1 MNEVKKRLPLQ
12 CPSCDAPLKVGRL
25 FCEECNTEVCGN
37 FELPLLARLSEKEQ
51 QFVLDFVKSSGSLKD
66 MAKNIGVSYPTVR
79 IWGFLGLIVSTLLC
93 WISGYHYHGL
103 LHFGPAPNP
112 AWWCYLAE
120 HLIVWLIPALL
131 FYLGGLFL
139 SHSRIRVI
147 DVLGTVLFAQLPLL
161 GMNLISLL
169 PAMRMMSQMNMNMS
183 PEEMLAQPYF
193 ILAMILTLLGL
204 PFLILTLIWM
214 FNALKV
220 SCNLKQWKLWTVA
233 LIGIIGGDVL
243 CRFLIGWLY

>member
-1 MNEVKKRLPLQ
+1 
-12 CPSCDAPLKVGRL
+12 
-25 FCEECNTEVCGN
+25 
-37 FELPLLARLSEKEQ
+37 
-51 QFVLDFVKSSGSLKD
+51 
-66 MAKNIGVSYPTVR
+66 
-79 IWGFLGLIVSTLLC
+79 
-93 WISGYHYHGL
+93 
-103 LHFGPAPNP
+103 
-112 AWWCYLAE
+112 
-120 HLIVWLIPALL
+120 
-131 FYLGGLFL
+131 
-139 SHSRIRVI
+139 
-147 DVLGTVLFAQLPLL
+147 
-161 GMNLISLL
+161 MNLISLL

-233 LIGIIGGDVL
+233 LIGIIGGGVL

>member
-1 MNEVKKRLPLQ
+1 MKNKVKLIVNPFIRITGGQAL
-12 CPSCDAPLKVGRL
+12 
-25 FCEECNTEVCGN
+25 
-37 FELPLLARLSEKEQ
+37 
-51 QFVLDFVKSSGSLKD
+51 
-66 MAKNIGVSYPTVR
+66 

-193 ILAMILTLLGL
+193 VLAMILTLLGL

-243 CRFLIGWLY
+243 CRLLIAWLY

>member
-1 MNEVKKRLPLQ
+1 MKNKVKLIVNPFIRIAGGQAL
-12 CPSCDAPLKVGRL
+12 
-25 FCEECNTEVCGN
+25 
-37 FELPLLARLSEKEQ
+37 
-51 QFVLDFVKSSGSLKD
+51 
-66 MAKNIGVSYPTVR
+66 

-131 FYLGGLFL
+131 FHLGGLFL

>member
-1 MNEVKKRLPLQ
+1 MKNKVKLIVNPFIRIAGGQAL
-12 CPSCDAPLKVGRL
+12 
-25 FCEECNTEVCGN
+25 
-37 FELPLLARLSEKEQ
+37 
-51 QFVLDFVKSSGSLKD
+51 
-66 MAKNIGVSYPTVR
+66 

-147 DVLGTVLFAQLPLL
+147 DVLGTVLFTQLPLL

>member
-1 MNEVKKRLPLQ
+1 MKNKVKLIVNPFIRIAGGQAL
-12 CPSCDAPLKVGRL
+12 
-25 FCEECNTEVCGN
+25 
-37 FELPLLARLSEKEQ
+37 
-51 QFVLDFVKSSGSLKD
+51 
-66 MAKNIGVSYPTVR
+66 

-193 ILAMILTLLGL
+193 ILTMILTLLGL

-220 SCNLKQWKLWTVA
+220 SCNLKQWKLWMVA

-243 CRFLIGWLY
+243 CRVLIGWLY

>member
-1 MNEVKKRLPLQ
+1 MKNKVKLIVNPFIRIAGGQAL
-12 CPSCDAPLKVGRL
+12 
-25 FCEECNTEVCGN
+25 
-37 FELPLLARLSEKEQ
+37 
-51 QFVLDFVKSSGSLKD
+51 
-66 MAKNIGVSYPTVR
+66 

-183 PEEMLAQPYF
+183 PEELLAQPYF
-193 ILAMILTLLGL
+193 VLAMILTLLGL

-243 CRFLIGWLY
+243 CRLLIAWLY

>member
-1 MNEVKKRLPLQ
+1 MKNKVKLIANPFIRIAGGQAL
-12 CPSCDAPLKVGRL
+12 
-25 FCEECNTEVCGN
+25 
-37 FELPLLARLSEKEQ
+37 
-51 QFVLDFVKSSGSLKD
+51 
-66 MAKNIGVSYPTVR
+66 
-79 IWGFLGLIVSTLLC
+79 IWGFLGLIASTLLC
-93 WISGYHYHGL
+93 WISRYHYHGL

-220 SCNLKQWKLWTVA
+220 SCNLKQWKLWTVV

-243 CRFLIGWLY
+243 CRLLIEWLY

>member
-1 MNEVKKRLPLQ
+1 MKNKVKLIVNPFIRIAGGQAL
-12 CPSCDAPLKVGRL
+12 
-25 FCEECNTEVCGN
+25 
-37 FELPLLARLSEKEQ
+37 
-51 QFVLDFVKSSGSLKD
+51 
-66 MAKNIGVSYPTVR
+66 

-161 GMNLISLL
+161 GMNLISLW

-243 CRFLIGWLY
+243 CRLLIAWLY

>member
-1 MNEVKKRLPLQ
+1 MKNKVKLIVNPFIRIAGGQAL
-12 CPSCDAPLKVGRL
+12 
-25 FCEECNTEVCGN
+25 
-37 FELPLLARLSEKEQ
+37 
-51 QFVLDFVKSSGSLKD
+51 
-66 MAKNIGVSYPTVR
+66 

-193 ILAMILTLLGL
+193 ILAMILTLLGITKKKK
-204 PFLILTLIWM
+204 PSLIMSGLLSVLYLYIFVLIQLETFALLAGSLGLFIILAMVMYFSKKIDW
-214 FNALKV
+214 FNE
-220 SCNLKQWKLWTVA
+220 
-233 LIGIIGGDVL
+233 
-243 CRFLIGWLY
+243 

>member
-1 MNEVKKRLPLQ
+1 MKNKVKLIVNPFIRIAGGQAL
-12 CPSCDAPLKVGRL
+12 
-25 FCEECNTEVCGN
+25 
-37 FELPLLARLSEKEQ
+37 
-51 QFVLDFVKSSGSLKD
+51 
-66 MAKNIGVSYPTVR
+66 

-169 PAMRMMSQMNMNMS
+169 PAMRMMSQMNMNVS

-243 CRFLIGWLY
+243 CRLLIAWLY

>member
-1 MNEVKKRLPLQ
+1 MKNKVKLIVNPFIRIAGGQAL
-12 CPSCDAPLKVGRL
+12 
-25 FCEECNTEVCGN
+25 
-37 FELPLLARLSEKEQ
+37 
-51 QFVLDFVKSSGSLKD
+51 
-66 MAKNIGVSYPTVR
+66 

-147 DVLGTVLFAQLPLL
+147 DVLGTVLFAQLPLF

-220 SCNLKQWKLWTVA
+220 SSNLKQWKLWTVA

>member
-1 MNEVKKRLPLQ
+1 MKNKVKLIVNPFIRFAGGQAL
-12 CPSCDAPLKVGRL
+12 
-25 FCEECNTEVCGN
+25 
-37 FELPLLARLSEKEQ
+37 
-51 QFVLDFVKSSGSLKD
+51 
-66 MAKNIGVSYPTVR
+66 

>member
-1 MNEVKKRLPLQ
+1 M
-12 CPSCDAPLKVGRL
+12 G
-25 FCEECNTEVCGN
+25 
-37 FELPLLARLSEKEQ
+37 LSGLNSIYLI
-51 QFVLDFVKSSGSLKD
+51 VLDIGLSLSWF
-66 MAKNIGVSYPTVR
+66 ASFWTG
-79 IWGFLGLIVSTLLC
+79 
-93 WISGYHYHGL
+93 
-103 LHFGPAPNP
+103 PNP

-243 CRFLIGWLY
+243 CGS

>member
-1 MNEVKKRLPLQ
+1 MKNKVKLIVNPFIRIAGGQAL
-12 CPSCDAPLKVGRL
+12 
-25 FCEECNTEVCGN
+25 
-37 FELPLLARLSEKEQ
+37 
-51 QFVLDFVKSSGSLKD
+51 
-66 MAKNIGVSYPTVR
+66 

-220 SCNLKQWKLWTVA
+220 SCHLQQWKLWTVA

>member
-1 MNEVKKRLPLQ
+1 MKNKVKLIANPFIRIAGGQAL
-12 CPSCDAPLKVGRL
+12 
-25 FCEECNTEVCGN
+25 
-37 FELPLLARLSEKEQ
+37 
-51 QFVLDFVKSSGSLKD
+51 
-66 MAKNIGVSYPTVR
+66 

-103 LHFGPAPNP
+103 LHFGLAPNP

-193 ILAMILTLLGL
+193 VLAMILTLLGL

-243 CRFLIGWLY
+243 CRLLIEWLY

>member
-1 MNEVKKRLPLQ
+1 MKNKVKLIVNPFIRIAGGHAL
-12 CPSCDAPLKVGRL
+12 
-25 FCEECNTEVCGN
+25 
-37 FELPLLARLSEKEQ
+37 
-51 QFVLDFVKSSGSLKD
+51 
-66 MAKNIGVSYPTVR
+66 

>member
-1 MNEVKKRLPLQ
+1 MKNKVKLIVNPFIRIAGGQAL
-12 CPSCDAPLKVGRL
+12 
-25 FCEECNTEVCGN
+25 
-37 FELPLLARLSEKEQ
+37 
-51 QFVLDFVKSSGSLKD
+51 
-66 MAKNIGVSYPTVR
+66 

-147 DVLGTVLFAQLPLL
+147 DVLGTVLFAHSAVAW
-161 GMNLISLL
+161 NESD
-169 PAMRMMSQMNMNMS
+169 
-183 PEEMLAQPYF
+183 QPVAGHADDVTNEHEYVSRRNAGTALFYPGNDSYTVGIAVSDTYF
-193 ILAMILTLLGL
+193 DL
-204 PFLILTLIWM
+204 
-214 FNALKV
+214 
-220 SCNLKQWKLWTVA
+220 
-233 LIGIIGGDVL
+233 DV
-243 CRFLIGWLY
+243 

>member
-1 MNEVKKRLPLQ
+1 M
-12 CPSCDAPLKVGRL
+12 G
-25 FCEECNTEVCGN
+25 
-37 FELPLLARLSEKEQ
+37 LSGLNSIYLI
-51 QFVLDFVKSSGSLKD
+51 VLDIGLSLSWF
-66 MAKNIGVSYPTVR
+66 ASFRTGT
-79 IWGFLGLIVSTLLC
+79 
-93 WISGYHYHGL
+93 
-103 LHFGPAPNP
+103 NP

-193 ILAMILTLLGL
+193 VLAMILTLLGL

-243 CRFLIGWLY
+243 CRLLIAWLY

>member
-1 MNEVKKRLPLQ
+1 MKNKVKLIVNPFIRIAGGQAL
-12 CPSCDAPLKVGRL
+12 
-25 FCEECNTEVCGN
+25 
-37 FELPLLARLSEKEQ
+37 
-51 QFVLDFVKSSGSLKD
+51 
-66 MAKNIGVSYPTVR
+66 

-214 FNALKV
+214 FNAFKV

>member
-1 MNEVKKRLPLQ
+1 MKNKVKLIVNPFIRIAGGQAL
-12 CPSCDAPLKVGRL
+12 
-25 FCEECNTEVCGN
+25 
-37 FELPLLARLSEKEQ
+37 
-51 QFVLDFVKSSGSLKD
+51 
-66 MAKNIGVSYPTVR
+66 

-93 WISGYHYHGL
+93 WISHYHGL

-147 DVLGTVLFAQLPLL
+147 DVLGTVLFAQLPLF

>member
-1 MNEVKKRLPLQ
+1 MKNKVKLIVNPFIRIAGGQAL
-12 CPSCDAPLKVGRL
+12 
-25 FCEECNTEVCGN
+25 
-37 FELPLLARLSEKEQ
+37 
-51 QFVLDFVKSSGSLKD
+51 
-66 MAKNIGVSYPTVR
+66 
-79 IWGFLGLIVSTLLC
+79 IWGFLGLIVYTLLC

-193 ILAMILTLLGL
+193 VLAMILTLLGL

-243 CRFLIGWLY
+243 CRLLIAWLY

>member
-1 MNEVKKRLPLQ
+1 MKNKVKLIVNPFIRIAGGQAL
-12 CPSCDAPLKVGRL
+12 
-25 FCEECNTEVCGN
+25 
-37 FELPLLARLSEKEQ
+37 
-51 QFVLDFVKSSGSLKD
+51 
-66 MAKNIGVSYPTVR
+66 

-112 AWWCYLAE
+112 AWGCYLAE

-193 ILAMILTLLGL
+193 VLAMILTLLGL

-243 CRFLIGWLY
+243 CRLLIAWLY

>member
-1 MNEVKKRLPLQ
+1 MKNKVKLIVNPFIRIAGGQAL
-12 CPSCDAPLKVGRL
+12 
-25 FCEECNTEVCGN
+25 
-37 FELPLLARLSEKEQ
+37 
-51 QFVLDFVKSSGSLKD
+51 
-66 MAKNIGVSYPTVR
+66 

-169 PAMRMMSQMNMNMS
+169 PAIRMMSQMNMNMS

-243 CRFLIGWLY
+243 CRLLIAWLY

>member
-1 MNEVKKRLPLQ
+1 MKNKVKLIVNPFIRIAGGQAL
-12 CPSCDAPLKVGRL
+12 
-25 FCEECNTEVCGN
+25 
-37 FELPLLARLSEKEQ
+37 
-51 QFVLDFVKSSGSLKD
+51 
-66 MAKNIGVSYPTVR
+66 

-93 WISGYHYHGL
+93 WISGYHYNGL

>member
-1 MNEVKKRLPLQ
+1 MKNKVKLIVNPFIRIAGGQAL
-12 CPSCDAPLKVGRL
+12 
-25 FCEECNTEVCGN
+25 
-37 FELPLLARLSEKEQ
+37 
-51 QFVLDFVKSSGSLKD
+51 
-66 MAKNIGVSYPTVR
+66 

-243 CRFLIGWLY
+243 CRFLIGQKILIYGENFGNDPSLIEVTIGGQKAPVVNVQSTVIYCIVPTKAYSLSLIHI

>member
-1 MNEVKKRLPLQ
+1 MKNKVKLIVNPFIRIAGGQAL
-12 CPSCDAPLKVGRL
+12 
-25 FCEECNTEVCGN
+25 
-37 FELPLLARLSEKEQ
+37 
-51 QFVLDFVKSSGSLKD
+51 
-66 MAKNIGVSYPTVR
+66 

-220 SCNLKQWKLWTVA
+220 SCTLKQWKLWTVA

>member
-1 MNEVKKRLPLQ
+1 MKNKVKLIVNPFIRIAGGQAL
-12 CPSCDAPLKVGRL
+12 
-25 FCEECNTEVCGN
+25 
-37 FELPLLARLSEKEQ
+37 
-51 QFVLDFVKSSGSLKD
+51 
-66 MAKNIGVSYPTVR
+66 

-120 HLIVWLIPALL
+120 HLIGWLIPALL

-193 ILAMILTLLGL
+193 VLAMILTLLGL

-243 CRFLIGWLY
+243 CRLLIAWLY

>member
-1 MNEVKKRLPLQ
+1 MKNKVKLIVNPFIRIAGGQAL
-12 CPSCDAPLKVGRL
+12 
-25 FCEECNTEVCGN
+25 
-37 FELPLLARLSEKEQ
+37 
-51 QFVLDFVKSSGSLKD
+51 
-66 MAKNIGVSYPTVR
+66 

-204 PFLILTLIWM
+204 PSLILTLIWM

>member
-1 MNEVKKRLPLQ
+1 MKNKVKLIVNPFIRIAGGQAL
-12 CPSCDAPLKVGRL
+12 
-25 FCEECNTEVCGN
+25 
-37 FELPLLARLSEKEQ
+37 
-51 QFVLDFVKSSGSLKD
+51 
-66 MAKNIGVSYPTVR
+66 

-220 SCNLKQWKLWTVA
+220 FCNLKQWKLWTVA

>member
-1 MNEVKKRLPLQ
+1 MKNKVKLIVNPFIRIAGGQAL
-12 CPSCDAPLKVGRL
+12 
-25 FCEECNTEVCGN
+25 
-37 FELPLLARLSEKEQ
+37 
-51 QFVLDFVKSSGSLKD
+51 
-66 MAKNIGVSYPTVR
+66 

-233 LIGIIGGDVL
+233 LIGIIGDRKSVV
-243 CRFLIGWLY
+243 